1 MGANLCSPAWAH
13 AIVHHAA
20 PSQWGQRNHDVE
32 LSGWDMLGGGW
43 RAASRAQGASSLRL
57 HATHWLLRRALS
69 RRARSSCR
77 RLIVLKLEVSVGDR
91 LSLGTGEVPGEGSE
105 GGGAVSDAGDR
116 ELDGGVSVVSDT
128 GLRVTVSAIYSASG
142 KRFR

>member
-32 LSGWDMLGGGW
+32 LSGWDILGGGW

-57 HATHWLLRRALS
+57 HATHSPQRSRALS
-69 RRARSSCR
+69 RRVRSSCR
-77 RLIVLKLEVSVGDR
+77 RLIVLKLVSVGDR
-91 LSLGTGEVPGEGSE
+91 LSVGTGEVPGEGSE
-105 GGGAVSDAGDR
+105 GAAVSDVGDR
-116 ELDGGVSVVSDT
+116 ELDGGVLVVSDT
-128 GLRVTVSAIYSASG
+128 GLRVSVSAIDLASG
-142 KRFR
+142 ERYR